1 MAIDENTRLDLRQAF
16 EQLIGPDLAHAAM
29 EAMPPL
35 DYNQFATKTDLDNLG
50 TSLRVDIAAVRTELK
65 SDIAEV
71 RTALKGDI
79 AELKADVGELR
90 TEFAGLE
97 SSMELRLAKNLR
109 ATMLTQVATM
119 AAFAGLITGLG

>member
-16 EQLIGPDLAHAAM
+16 EELIGPDLAHAAM

-35 DYNQFATKTDLDNLG
+35 DYYQFATKTDLDNLG
-50 TSLRVDIAAVRTELK
+50 ISLRAEISDLRTE
-65 SDIAEV
+65 
-71 RTALKGDI
+71 LKGDI

-90 TEFAGLE
+90 TEFGGLE

>member
-1 MAIDENTRLDLRQAF
+1 MTIDENTRLDLRQAF
-16 EQLIGPDLAHAAM
+16 EELIGPDLAHAAM

-35 DYNQFATKTDLDNLG
+35 DYNRFATKTDVDNLG
-50 TSLRVDIAAVRTELK
+50 LSLRAEISELRTELK
-65 SDIAEV
+65 GDIAEL
-71 RTALKGDI
+71 RTELKGDI
-79 AELKADVGELR
+79 AELKGDMGELR
-90 TEFAGLE
+90 TGFGALE